1 MTTERTTDGGA
12 AHGDQSAKEW
22 RKERET
28 EWKLPQ
34 IIRNYAK
41 KFYLPFRIRE
51 VDGSIPF
58 RSTNLEN
65 RRGIYPRRFFV

>member
-12 AHGDQSAKEW
+12 AHGDRSSKEW

-28 EWKLPQ
+28 ERKVPQ

-41 KFYLPFRIRE
+41 KFYMPFRIRE
-51 VDGSIPF
+51 VEGSNPF
-58 RSTNLEN
+58 ESTTKSREMLS
-65 RRGIYPRRFFV
+65 FTAFL